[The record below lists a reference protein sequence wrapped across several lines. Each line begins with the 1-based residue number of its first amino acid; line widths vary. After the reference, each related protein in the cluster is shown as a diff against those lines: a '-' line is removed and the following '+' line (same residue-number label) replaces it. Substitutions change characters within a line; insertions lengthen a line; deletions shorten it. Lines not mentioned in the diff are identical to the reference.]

1 MTAALTARAAA
12 RPVESS
18 SASVSLMHLSRREWR
33 AHPWRYA
40 VIVLALALGVALA
53 WSVHLI
59 NASALAEF
67 AAAVRTTQGAP
78 DAVLRGSRAAAA
90 DLSGAVGAV
99 GGVPDAWLDRIAAD
113 PAVSLAIGVI
123 EIDTYARASAQARV
137 AVRVMGI
144 DALEAAA
151 LAPALVP
158 RLAAGADPLSLMD
171 PSRVYVNVA
180 AREALKLRDGE
191 TLELQAGTRWQ
202 RFVISGDVPVAG
214 GPLMVIDIAAAQSAF
229 ALGGTLTRID
239 LRLAP
244 GATVERIAVPLPPG
258 TSWSRADDGEQRVSS
273 LSRAYRVNLTV
284 LALVA
289 LLVGAFMAYS
299 VVALAVAQRTPSLA
313 LLGVLGL
320 TAGERRWLVLRE
332 CAWLGVM
339 GSALGLLLGAG
350 MAAWALK
357 TMGGDLGGGY
367 FPGVA
372 PTLSVDPFAALMMA
386 LLGLAAA
393 LIGGY
398 VPARAA
404 EQIRPAQALKGLGDE
419 GAARGPWSSWLGWA
433 LLVLGAALAL
443 LPPIMGVPVAAYASV
458 AALLFGGVALVPW
471 VVRHLL
477 ALAPRPKTALGLLA
491 LRRAAFHRQ
500 TAMAVVAGVVASLAL
515 SVALTVMVQSFR
527 SSVAGWLDQVL
538 PADLYLRTAANSA
551 LAEQAWLDDGFEALA
566 VATPGVRR
574 VEAARLRALNFA
586 SERPPV
592 TLIARRLSSLGDPAE
607 RLPLIDA
614 PLKPAPGEDGVYVSE
629 AMATLYGAR
638 TGSMLMLPLPLAL
651 GDGRTAIELRV
662 LGVWRDF
669 ARQFGAVAIDLE
681 LYRKLTG
688 DGRVNEMSIWLEPG
702 ADVLA
707 VQAALRKQAAEGA
720 VVEFI
725 TTAELRRVSLRI
737 FDRSFAVTTYLQAV
751 AIGIGLVGVAAG
763 LSAQVLARRKEFGLL
778 SHLGL
783 LRREVLWLVCV
794 ETAAWLAAGVAR
806 RRAAGAGHRRDPGAR
821 GQSAELSLDDG
832 DEAALALACRAG
844 RRGDGQRCAHG
855 VAQRTCCRFTRHG
868 ACGAGGLVSSIHT
881 LVRGGML
888 QRRAWLRGLPPLL
901 GVALGTTCTPGT
913 TWSATPE
920 NDEVK
925 RGRKL
930 IFPRD
935 HGAHLA
941 QRIEWWYLTGW
952 CTTQSAVQSTEPEF
966 GFQVT
971 FFRVRTG
978 LAESLASRFAPRH
991 LLMAHA
997 ALTDLKAGRH
1007 LHADRLARWSGE
1019 GVEARR
1025 GASLDDAQVRLGA
1038 WHIQRS
1044 EVAGA
1049 PSLWTSTIDAGEW
1062 ALDLRLQATQPLL
1075 LQGEEGFS
1083 RKGPEAS
1090 QASLYVTEP
1099 QLDAAVRLRLGG
1111 RGVEARGRAWL
1122 DHEWSDTLM
1131 PTDAVG
1137 WDWIGMNLDDGS
1149 ALTAFRLRRADGAT
1163 VWAGGSFRARGAS
1176 ARSFT
1181 PGEVVFEPGRIW
1193 RSSSTNGYYPVE
1205 WRITCPAGR
1214 FEVKSLLDA
1223 QELDARASTGTV
1235 YWEGLSSLHDA
1246 QGQRVG
1252 YGYLEMTGYVGR
1264 LRF

>member
-1 MTAALTARAAA
+1 MTAAVAVRAVAL
-12 RPVESS
+12 PVESVPT
-18 SASVSLMHLSRREWR
+18 AASLMHLSRSEWR
-33 AHPWRYA
+33 THPWRYA

-78 DAVLRGSRAAAA
+78 DAVLRGARVATRGVAAP
-90 DLSGAVGAV
+90 V

-113 PAVSLAIGVI
+113 PAVTHAIGVI
-123 EIDTYARASAQARV
+123 EIDTYARASPQATTPSDPQPSSPNRV

-158 RLAAGADPLSLMD
+158 RMVAGADPLSLLD

-180 AREALKLRDGE
+180 AREALKLRDGD
-191 TLELQAGTRWQ
+191 TLELQAGAQWQ
-202 RFVISGDVPVAG
+202 GFVISGDVPVAG

-244 GATVERIAVPLPPG
+244 GATVESIAAPLPPG
-258 TSWSRADDGEQRVSS
+258 ASWSRADDGEQRVSS
-273 LSRAYRVNLTV
+273 LSRAYRVNLMV

-332 CAWLGVM
+332 CAWLGLI

-372 PTLSVDPFAALMMA
+372 PALSVDPFAALVMG

-398 VPARAA
+398 VPARTA
-404 EQIRPAQALKGLGDE
+404 EQIRPAHALKGLGDE
-419 GAARGPWSSWLGWA
+419 ATAEGAARGRWTSWLGWM
-433 LLVLGAALAL
+433 LLVAGAALAL
-443 LPPIMGVPVAAYASV
+443 LPPVMGVPVAAYASV

-477 ALAPRPKTALGLLA
+477 ALVPTPKSALGLLA

-551 LAEQAWLDDGFEALA
+551 LAEQAWLDEGFEALA
-566 VATPGVRR
+566 AATPGVRR

-614 PLKPAPGEDGVYVSE
+614 PLKPAPGEEGVYVSE
-629 AMATLYGAR
+629 AMTTLYGAR
-638 TGSMLMLPLPLAL
+638 TGSMITLPMAIR
-651 GDGRTAIELRV
+651 DGRTAIELRV

-688 DGRVNEMSIWLEPG
+688 DGRVNEMSVWLEPG
-702 ADVLA
+702 ADVQAVQA

-720 VVEFI
+720 VLDFI

-783 LRREVLWLVCV
+783 LRREILWLVCV
-794 ETAAWLAAGVAR
+794 ETAAWLAAGVAVGLLLGLAIGAILVHVVNPQSFR
-806 RRAAGAGHRRDPGAR
+806 WTMEMKLPWPSLAALGAAVIASGVLTAWLSARAA
-821 GQSAELSLDDG
+821 
-832 DEAALALACRAG
+832 
-844 RRGDGQRCAHG
+844 
-855 VAQRTCCRFTRHG
+855 
-868 ACGAGGLVSSIHT
+868 
-881 LVRGGML
+881 
-888 QRRAWLRGLPPLL
+888 
-901 GVALGTTCTPGT
+901 
-913 TWSATPE
+913 
-920 NDEVK
+920 
-925 RGRKL
+925 
-930 IFPRD
+930 
-935 HGAHLA
+935 
-941 QRIEWWYLTGW
+941 
-952 CTTQSAVQSTEPEF
+952 
-966 GFQVT
+966 
-971 FFRVRTG
+971 
-978 LAESLASRFAPRH
+978 ASRD
-991 LLMAHA
+991 
-997 ALTDLKAGRH
+997 T
-1007 LHADRLARWSGE
+1007 
-1019 GVEARR
+1019 
-1025 GASLDDAQVRLGA
+1025 VR
-1038 WHIQRS
+1038 
-1044 EVAGA
+1044 
-1049 PSLWTSTIDAGEW
+1049 
-1062 ALDLRLQATQPLL
+1062 
-1075 LQGEEGFS
+1075 
-1083 RKGPEAS
+1083 
-1090 QASLYVTEP
+1090 
-1099 QLDAAVRLRLGG
+1099 AVR
-1111 RGVEARGRAWL
+1111 E
-1122 DHEWSDTLM
+1122 
-1131 PTDAVG
+1131 
-1137 WDWIGMNLDDGS
+1137 DW
-1149 ALTAFRLRRADGAT
+1149 
-1163 VWAGGSFRARGAS
+1163 
-1176 ARSFT
+1176 
-1181 PGEVVFEPGRIW
+1181 
-1193 RSSSTNGYYPVE
+1193 
-1205 WRITCPAGR
+1205 
-1214 FEVKSLLDA
+1214 
-1223 QELDARASTGTV
+1223 
-1235 YWEGLSSLHDA
+1235 
-1246 QGQRVG
+1246 
-1252 YGYLEMTGYVGR
+1252 
-1264 LRF
+1264 